1 MDSPSALRH
10 YLLGMDA
17 AMTERNFK
25 LRGSSYVSSKSSFN
39 SKSSGMEEQRRRKKR
54 NRERRIIRKMK
65 TNMDNSRSLADKSIS
80 KRLDIIL

>member
-39 SKSSGMEEQRRRKKR
+39 SKNSGMEEQSSRQKRR
-54 NRERRIIRKMK
+54 RERRIIREVK

-80 KRLDIIL
+80 KRMDIVH